1 VVVVTALIAIAASA
15 VTAAVMP
22 VGSFGVGVSEDM
34 FNDLGVRQC
43 LVRAVDHAQEQV
55 GADVVDRAPVP
66 SPLARAGQSVDV
78 VRRGGDSVDRL
89 LIAAKVRGAVW
100 VS

>member
-1 VVVVTALIAIAASA
+1 LVVVAALLAVAASA
-15 VTAAVMP
+15 VAVAVKP
-22 VGSFGVGVSEDM
+22 VGGLDVGVSEHILH
-34 FNDLGVRQC
+34 DLGVRQC
-43 LVRAVDHAQEQV
+43 LERAVDHAQEQV

-66 SPLARAGQSVDV
+66 GPLARAGQSVDV